1 MADRVTVIGYD
12 GAPLSAPA
20 VEALR
25 TATLVAGPER
35 LSAAVAVPEG
45 AERVVL
51 GNVHVAAQRMGAH
64 RGIAVV
70 PAVGGPG
77 VLRDRAAVA
86 PGRIRPGAGDRARGV
101 LGGAGVRPGLDAV
114 GRRAGGQ
121 RRGPGRAA
129 RSERVPGVRQGRGA
143 HRSGR
148 GAGRTRRDA
157 PGCAAHVRG
166 VCEHLGTEREEIS
179 MVSAE
184 HAIEHEWSDVDV
196 VIVIGPAPRP
206 GAAAGRP
213 AGERPGFPG
222 SVRGWAAPE
231 DVYAHRAGAITRAE
245 ARAPVVA
252 RLGPRL
258 GDLVRDI
265 GAGSGSVG
273 IECARHG
280 AAVVAVEQDAFG
292 CDLITENAGRF
303 GVEPQV
309 VHGKAPDVLSR
320 LPLPDVVFVGAGGP
334 STVAACAAR
343 RPERI
348 EAAMSEVDRV
358 AEARA
363 VLARSD
369 CTVEDCL
376 LRASRP
382 APVAGGTQRWEPAHL
397 VFVSWGDRA

>member
-20 VEALR
+20 VQALR

-35 LSAAVAVPEG
+35 LLAAVTVPEG

-51 GNVHVAAQRMGAH
+51 GNVHVAAQRIGAH

-70 PAVGGPG
+70 LAVGDPGFFGIVRLLRRAEYGLELEIVPAVSSVALAFARASMPWDDARVVSALG
-77 VLRDRAAVA
+77 RDVRRAANVCRAFGKVA
-86 PGRIRPGAGDRARGV
+86 VLTGPGAGPAE
-101 LGGAGVRPGLDAV
+101 L
-114 GRRAGGQ
+114 
-121 RRGPGRAA
+121 AA
-129 RSERVPGVRQGRGA
+129 LLPDVP
-143 HRSGR
+143 
-148 GAGRTRRDA
+148 RTF
-157 PGCAAHVRG
+157 V

-196 VIVIGPAPRP
+196 VIVIGPAPRA
-206 GAAAGRP
+206 GAAAGWL

-222 SVRGWAAPE
+222 PVRGWAVPE
-231 DVYAHRAGAITRAE
+231 DAYAHRAGAITRAE
-245 ARAPVVA
+245 VRALAVA

-258 GDLVRDI
+258 GDLVWDI

-303 GVEPQV
+303 GVEVQV
-309 VHGKAPDVLSR
+309 VHGKAPEVLSR
-320 LPLPDVVFVGAGGP
+320 LPLPDVVFVGGGGP

-348 EAAMSEVDRV
+348 VAAMSEVDRV
-358 AEARA
+358 AETRA
-363 VLARSD
+363 VLERSGYA
-369 CTVEDCL
+369 VEGCL
-376 LRASRP
+376 LQASRL
-382 APVAGGTQRWEPAHL
+382 APVAGGAQRLEPAHPA
-397 VFVSWGDRA
+397 FVVWGDRA